1 MCSTG
6 KRERLPEVCGWK
18 DEGGKVEGE
27 KVEDETVEGWKGGR
41 WKGRK
46 VASTADPLTPFFLL
60 RTRVTFA
67 TS

>member
-27 KVEDETVEGWKGGR
+27 KVEEWKGGR
-41 WKGRK
+41 VERWP
-46 VASTADPLTPFFLL
+46 PLQTH
-60 RTRVTFA
+60 
-67 TS
+67 